1 MTAGAVAIV
10 LAAGSGDRLGR
21 GEPKAFLEVA
31 GTPMVVRAA
40 EAAAACP
47 AVGSLVVAVPRG
59 HERSAQTMVAPGKPV
74 VVVSGGR
81 SRHASVRA
89 ALAAVPDSASFIV
102 CHDAA
107 RPFASPQQ
115 FVLVLGALEVTPDAA
130 GAVPVVPV
138 SDTVKR
144 VRGGFV
150 VGRRALERSWRWPR
164 PRRPSGV
171 RPPRRPCPRRA
182 GGAGVHATTRR
193 PWSGRGTGWRRSP
206 GTRRTS
212 RSRRRRTSRSRSS
225 SRRSERVAERA
236 RG

>member
-1 MTAGAVAIV
+1 VTAGAVAIV

-40 EAAAACP
+40 EAALACP

-107 RPFASPQQ
+107 RPFASPKQ

-130 GAVPVVPV
+130 GAIPVVPV

-150 VGRRALERSWRWPR
+150 VRTEGSREELTLAQTPQAFRASALRDAHARAAQAGREFSDDAAALEW
-164 PRRPSGV
+164 
-171 RPPRRPCPRRA
+171 A
-182 GGAGVHATTRR
+182 GYRVAAVAGDPENFKITT
-193 PWSGRGTGWRRSP
+193 PQDLALA
-206 GTRRTS
+206 
-212 RSRRRRTSRSRSS
+212 
-225 SRRSERVAERA
+225 ELVAAERA

>member
-1 MTAGAVAIV
+1 VTAGAVAIV

-31 GTPMVVRAA
+31 GTPMVVRAT

-59 HERSAQTMVAPGKPV
+59 HERSARTIVAPGKPV

-150 VGRRALERSWRWPR
+150 VRTEGSREELTLAQTPQAFRASALRDAHARAAQAGREFSDDAAALEW
-164 PRRPSGV
+164 
-171 RPPRRPCPRRA
+171 A
-182 GGAGVHATTRR
+182 GYRVAAVAGDPENFKITT
-193 PWSGRGTGWRRSP
+193 PQDLALA
-206 GTRRTS
+206 
-212 RSRRRRTSRSRSS
+212 
-225 SRRSERVAERA
+225 ELVAAERA

>member
-10 LAAGSGDRLGR
+10 LAAGSGERLGR
-21 GEPKAFLEVA
+21 ADPKAFLEVA
-31 GTPMVVRAA
+31 GRPMVVWAA

-47 AVGSLVVAVPRG
+47 AVGSLVVAVPKG
-59 HERSAQTMVAPGKPV
+59 HERSARTIVAPGKPV
-74 VVVSGGR
+74 VVVSGGH

-89 ALAAVPDSASFIV
+89 ALAAVPESTTLIV

-150 VGRRALERSWRWPR
+150 IRTEGPREELTLAQTPQAFRASALRDAHARAAQAGREFSDDAAALEW
-164 PRRPSGV
+164 
-171 RPPRRPCPRRA
+171 A
-182 GGAGVHATTRR
+182 GYRVAAVAGDPDNFKVTT
-193 PWSGRGTGWRRSP
+193 P
-206 GTRRTS
+206 
-212 RSRRRRTSRSRSS
+212 
-225 SRRSERVAERA
+225 EDLALAELFAAERA

>member
-10 LAAGSGDRLGR
+10 LAAGSGERLGKA
-21 GEPKAFLEVA
+21 EPKAFVEVA

-47 AVGSLVVAVPRG
+47 AVASLVVTVPRG
-59 HERSAQTMVAPGKPV
+59 YERTARTILAPGKPV
-74 VVVSGGR
+74 IVVSGGD
-81 SRHASVRA
+81 SRHASVTA
-89 ALAAVPDSASFIV
+89 ALAEVRDRVSFVV

-130 GAVPVVPV
+130 GAIPVVPV
-138 SDTVKR
+138 TDTVKR

-150 VGRRALERSWRWPR
+150 VRTEGSREELASAQTPQAFHVSALRDAHGRAAQAGREFSDDAAALEW
-164 PRRPSGV
+164 
-171 RPPRRPCPRRA
+171 A
-182 GGAGVHATTRR
+182 GYRVAAVAGDPDNFKITT
-193 PWSGRGTGWRRSP
+193 P
-206 GTRRTS
+206 
-212 RSRRRRTSRSRSS
+212 
-225 SRRSERVAERA
+225 EDLALAELFAAERA

>member
-1 MTAGAVAIV
+1 
-10 LAAGSGDRLGR
+10 
-21 GEPKAFLEVA
+21 
-31 GTPMVVRAA
+31 VVI
-40 EAAAACP
+40 
-47 AVGSLVVAVPRG
+47 
-59 HERSAQTMVAPGKPV
+59 
-74 VVVSGGR
+74 VSGGR

-89 ALAAVPDSASFIV
+89 ALAAVPDSATFIV

-150 VGRRALERSWRWPR
+150 VRTEGSREELTLAQTPQAFRASALRDAHARAAQAGREFSDDAAALEW
-164 PRRPSGV
+164 
-171 RPPRRPCPRRA
+171 A
-182 GGAGVHATTRR
+182 GYRVAAVAGDPENFKITT
-193 PWSGRGTGWRRSP
+193 PQDLALA
-206 GTRRTS
+206 
-212 RSRRRRTSRSRSS
+212 
-225 SRRSERVAERA
+225 ELVAAERA